1 MVGFS
6 SAEARP
12 PLNRLVLQFSP
23 KSRRSGGTAPRL
35 LLLPAS
41 RPLTQTSHSIGKQ
54 DYVVDLDP
62 AVAAEKRNRRD
73 VRLNVVAIPRL
84 RAVGMAAITALVWAH
99 VLLVPGSGG
108 PGDALRFTT
117 TVAVFSLISW
127 AALKGFYKPGG
138 QSGLALAFLGMDVL
152 LFGLAIWCTG
162 GERSWLFFLPVI
174 RVADQTYT
182 NVRRVV
188 GFTVLGVAVY
198 GALVL
203 IMVAQGRPIQ
213 PGIEITK
220 LLILTVI
227 GLHISSTAVTAQQLR
242 SRMVAAIHMSRE
254 LILELKDKSAEL
266 LLSNTEAQA
275 ASQAKSEFLA
285 SMSHEI
291 RTPMNGILGMVE
303 LALSSDLTVEQQE
316 LLQTAHTS
324 THSLLRVINDILDFS
339 KVEAG
344 KLDLEVIPFDVR
356 ATLDS
361 ACKSLAHKADEK
373 RLKLQWTVAEAI
385 PAAVTGD
392 PGRLTQV
399 LVNLVGNALKFTE
412 EGSVTVAVEATE
424 RDQASLLMHIS
435 VTDTGVGISEDK
447 QRRIFEAFTQADG
460 STTRRFGGTGL
471 GLSISTQLVELMG
484 GTIWVESTQGE
495 GSSFQFTARCGLLG
509 EPQDQAPQTQR
520 THEKIAE
527 SGPAAL
533 QTVSASASA
542 APEPDH
548 EGSVLS
554 EVSDHPLKLLLV
566 EDNKVNQL
574 VAMRMLATWGHQVDV
589 ADNGQLA
596 LKALETTSFDAVF
609 MDVAM
614 PVMDGLE
621 ATRWLRA
628 REQASGSEPI
638 PVIAM
643 TANAMK
649 GDRQRCLEAGMDDYV
664 TKPIQAELLFAAVER
679 LSTPDRVSPP
689 AG

>member
-1 MVGFS
+1 M
-6 SAEARP
+6 
-12 PLNRLVLQFSP
+12 
-23 KSRRSGGTAPRL
+23 
-35 LLLPAS
+35 
-41 RPLTQTSHSIGKQ
+41 TQTSHITGKR
-54 DYVVDLDP
+54 DFVVDLDP
-62 AVAAEKRNRRD
+62 VVAQEKRNRRD

-84 RAVGMAAITALVWAH
+84 RAMGMAAITLLVWLH
-99 VLLVPGSGG
+99 VLLVPGTGG
-108 PGDALRFTT
+108 PEDALRFTS

-127 AALKGFYKPGG
+127 GALKWFYKPGG
-138 QSGLALAFLGMDVL
+138 KSGLALAFLGMDVL

-182 NVRRVV
+182 TVRRVL

-198 GALVL
+198 GTLVL
-203 IMVAQGRPIQ
+203 LMVALGRPMQ

-220 LLILTVI
+220 LAILTVI

-242 SRMVAAIHMSRE
+242 SRMTAAIHMSRE
-254 LILELKDKSAEL
+254 LILELKDKSDEL
-266 LLSNTEAQA
+266 LRSNTEAQA

-291 RTPMNGILGMVE
+291 RTPMNGILGMTE
-303 LALSSDLTVEQQE
+303 LALSSDLTIEQRD
-316 LLQTAHTS
+316 LLQTAHSS

-344 KLDLEVIPFDVR
+344 KLDLEVIPFDLR
-356 ATLDS
+356 LTLDTT
-361 ACKSLAHKADEK
+361 CKSLIHRAEEK
-373 RLKLQWTVAEAI
+373 HLDLRWTVADAV

-392 PGRLTQV
+392 SGRLTQV

-412 EGSVTVAVEATE
+412 EGSVTVAVDVAK
-424 RDQASLLMHIS
+424 RDQTSLLTHVS

-471 GLSISTQLVELMG
+471 GLTISTQLVELMG
-484 GTIWVESTQGE
+484 GTLWVESAVGQ
-495 GSSFQFTARCGLLG
+495 GSSFQFTVRCGLLESDHGLSPQQELHGG
-509 EPQDQAPQTQR
+509 EASESDLVDQHP
-520 THEKIAE
+520 IA
-527 SGPAAL
+527 GPDL
-533 QTVSASASA
+533 
-542 APEPDH
+542 PEPEAPHD
-548 EGSVLS
+548 GSILRQ
-554 EVSDHPLKLLLV
+554 VSDRPLKLLLV

-574 VAMRMLATWGHQVDV
+574 VATRMLKAWGHQVEV

-596 LKALETTSFDAVF
+596 LNALEAASFDAVF

-621 ATRWLRA
+621 ATRWLRD
-628 REQASGSEPI
+628 REQASGADPI

-649 GDRQRCLEAGMDDYV
+649 GDRQRCLDAGMDDYI
-664 TKPIQAELLFAAVER
+664 TKPIEAGLLFATVER
-679 LSTPDRVSPP
+679 LSLPDAPGAP
-689 AG
+689 AA